1 MERSP
6 APMEK
11 LRTFGDPVL
20 KSETREVT
28 EFGDDLRRLTD
39 LMFDVMEREDGIGL
53 AANQIGINRKV
64 FVWHNPETEERFV
77 LVNARIVE
85 RSDET
90 VTDSEGCLSVPGHS
104 MQVPR
109 HERVVVE
116 GQTVTGQP
124 VTVEASGLLAR
135 IFQHEIDHLE
145 GHIILDRAIP
155 EERKRVLKELRERD
169 LES

>member
-6 APMEK
+6 APLEQI
-11 LRTFGDPVL
+11 RTFGDPVL
-20 KSETREVT
+20 KSVTREVT

-39 LMFDVMEREDGIGL
+39 LMFEVMEREDGIGL
-53 AANQIGINRKV
+53 AANQIGIAKRV

-77 LVNARIVE
+77 LVNARIVD
-85 RSDET
+85 RTGET
-90 VTDSEGCLSVPGHS
+90 ITDSEGCLSVPGYS

-109 HERVVVE
+109 DERVVVE
-116 GQTVTGQP
+116 GQNVNGQP
-124 VTVEASGLLAR
+124 VTVEATGFLAR

-155 EERKRVLKELRERD
+155 EERKRVLKEMREHD

>member
-1 MERSP
+1 MDRSP
-6 APMEK
+6 EPMEQ

-28 EFGDDLRRLTD
+28 EFGDELRRLTD
-39 LMFDVMEREDGIGL
+39 LMFDVMEREEGIGL
-53 AANQIGINRKV
+53 AANQIGIAKKV

-85 RSDET
+85 RSEET

-109 HERVVVE
+109 SERVVVE
-116 GQTVTGQP
+116 GQTLTGEP
-124 VTVEASGLLAR
+124 VTAEATGLLAR

-155 EERKRVLKELRERD
+155 EERRRVLKELRERD
-169 LES
+169 LGS

>member
-1 MERSP
+1 MER
-6 APMEK
+6 

-20 KSETREVT
+20 KSETRDVT
-28 EFGDDLRRLTD
+28 EFGDELRRLTD
-39 LMFDVMEREDGIGL
+39 LMFDIMEREEGIGL
-53 AANQIGINRKV
+53 AANQIGIAKKV
-64 FVWHNPETEERFV
+64 FVWHNPDTEERFV

-124 VTVEASGLLAR
+124 VTVEATGLLAR

>member
-1 MERSP
+1 MDRSP
-6 APMEK
+6 APMEQ

-28 EFGDDLRRLTD
+28 EFGDELRRLTD
-39 LMFDVMEREDGIGL
+39 LMFDVMEREEGIGL
-53 AANQIGINRKV
+53 AANQIGIAKKV

-85 RSDET
+85 RSEET

-109 HERVVVE
+109 SERVVVE
-116 GQTVTGQP
+116 GQTLAGEP
-124 VTVEASGLLAR
+124 VTAEATGLLAR

-155 EERKRVLKELRERD
+155 EERRRVLKELRERD
-169 LES
+169 LGS

>member
-1 MERSP
+1 MDE
-6 APMEK
+6 

-20 KSETREVT
+20 KSETRDVT
-28 EFGDDLRRLTD
+28 EFGDDLRKLTD

-53 AANQIGINRKV
+53 AANQIGIAKKV

-85 RSDET
+85 RSEET

-116 GQTVTGQP
+116 GQTVTGQT
-124 VTVEASGLLAR
+124 VTVEATGLLAR

>member
-1 MERSP
+1 MEQ
-6 APMEK
+6 

-20 KSETREVT
+20 KSETRDVT
-28 EFGDDLRRLTD
+28 EFGDDLRRLTA
-39 LMFDVMEREDGIGL
+39 LMFEVMEREEGIGL
-53 AANQIGINRKV
+53 AANQIGIAKKV

-77 LVNARIVE
+77 LVNARIVQ

-90 VTDSEGCLSVPGHS
+90 VTESEGCLSVPGHS

-116 GQTVTGQP
+116 GQTVDGQP
-124 VTVEASGLLAR
+124 VTIEATGLLAR

-145 GHIILDRAIP
+145 GHIILDRAVP
-155 EERKRVLKELRERD
+155 EERLRVLKELRERD
-169 LES
+169 LGS